1 MAKSLNTVH
10 KALEKKRMEEAMKQA
25 EQILA
30 ETIKADIL
38 AELEERAEEFLSDD
52 VFVGQKA
59 ILLLSLKPEGFGKA
73 RAERIL
79 DRMDSTEQAL
89 RKPEEGKPDNSINW
103 QEVLDQVKEEYDI
116 DLRERYGIGGDDL
129 GDGK

>member
-38 AELEERAEEFLSDD
+38 AELEERAEGLPP
-52 VFVGQKA
+52 G
-59 ILLLSLKPEGFGKA
+59 
-73 RAERIL
+73 
-79 DRMDSTEQAL
+79 
-89 RKPEEGKPDNSINW
+89 
-103 QEVLDQVKEEYDI
+103 
-116 DLRERYGIGGDDL
+116 
-129 GDGK
+129 